1 MFLAGQGIRRAA
13 LTCGAAV
20 LTAAGGA
27 SGAYAATSHYASGYD
42 FVSGQLTVPAAGFP
56 AAHISTDST
65 NPTSPSGASA
75 FLNSSTPFGQA
86 FGSSQGE
93 PYALLH
99 LASGRKPSTTV
110 ITFDSSP
117 AAGTWGF
124 ALGDVDAENVQVRA
138 YGPGDTLL
146 PVSDLGFEGT
156 FNFCTGKPL
165 PSTCKGMTG
174 TDRPNWDPSTG
185 TLRGN
190 VADTDGA
197 SGWFR
202 PSASITKL
210 VLTATLNSGIPAFQF
225 WIAADDQPKPPPP
238 HHHHPK
244 PEPEPVEPVG
254 QALPP
259 DVPVVTSPGEPDTIP
274 VCTGSARSI
283 DVTSAPSHGTVS
295 TNAANCTVTYSPT
308 GDFNGQDSFTL
319 KITEPNGKVVIK
331 HFDVTVG
338 LAKTGAYHL
347 PALAAGAAALVLLGG
362 GLTVLASRRA
372 GKVGER

>member
-1 MFLAGQGIRRAA
+1 MLLAGQRIRRAA

-20 LTAAGGA
+20 LAMTGGA
-27 SGAYAATSHYASGYD
+27 SGAYAATSHYATGYD
-42 FVSGQLTVPAAGFP
+42 FASGQVTVPAAGFP

-75 FLNSSTPFGQA
+75 FLNAATPFGQA

-110 ITFDSSP
+110 ITFDTSP

-124 ALGDVDAENVQVRA
+124 ALGDVDAENVQVQA
-138 YGPGDTLL
+138 YGSGDALL
-146 PVSDLGFEGT
+146 PESDLGFEGS

-165 PSTCKGMTG
+165 PSTCRGMTG
-174 TDRPNWDPSTG
+174 TDRPNWDASTG
-185 TLRGN
+185 TLHGN

-210 VLTATLNSGIPAFQF
+210 VFTATLNSGIPAFQL

-238 HHHHPK
+238 HHRHPK
-244 PEPEPVEPVG
+244 PVEPLEPVG
-254 QALPP
+254 QALPA

-274 VCTGSARSI
+274 VCTGSARAI
-283 DVTSAPSHGTVS
+283 DVATPPSHGTLR
-295 TNAANCTVTYSPT
+295 TDAGNCTVTYSPS
-308 GDFNGQDSFTL
+308 GDFTGQDYFTL
-319 KITEPNGKVVIK
+319 KITESGGKVVVK

-347 PALAAGAAALVLLGG
+347 PALGAAAAALLLLGSA
-362 GLTVLASRRA
+362 LTLLASRRT

>member
-1 MFLAGQGIRRAA
+1 MLLAGHGIRRTA
-13 LTCGAAV
+13 LMCGAAV
-20 LTAAGGA
+20 LAVAAGGA
-27 SGAYAATSHYASGYD
+27 SGAYAATSQYATSYDFASGQ
-42 FVSGQLTVPAAGFP
+42 VTVPAAGFP

-110 ITFDSSP
+110 ITFDSAP

-124 ALGDVDAENVQVRA
+124 ALGDVDAENVQVKA
-138 YGPGDTLL
+138 FGPGDTPL

-174 TDRPNWDPSTG
+174 TDQPNWDASTG

-210 VLTATLNSGIPAFQF
+210 VLTATLNSGIPAFQL
-225 WIAADDQPKPPPP
+225 WIAAEDQPKPPPP

-244 PEPEPVEPVG
+244 PVEPLSEVVV
-254 QALPP
+254 PE
-259 DVPVVTSPGEPDTIP
+259 VPVDTSPGAPDTIP

-283 DVTSAPSHGTVS
+283 DVTSAPSHGTLS
-295 TNAANCTVTYSPT
+295 TDAANCSVTYSPS
-308 GDFNGQDSFTL
+308 GDFNGQDYFSL
-319 KITEPNGKVVIK
+319 KITESNGKVVVK

-347 PALAAGAAALVLLGG
+347 PALAAGAAALLALGSA
-362 GLTVLASRRA
+362 LTLLASRRA
-372 GKVGER
+372 GEVGER

>member
-1 MFLAGQGIRRAA
+1 MLLAGQRIRRAA

-20 LTAAGGA
+20 LTVAGGA
-27 SGAYAATSHYASGYD
+27 SGAYAATSHYATSYD
-42 FVSGQLTVPAAGFP
+42 FASGQVSVPAAGFP

-75 FLNSSTPFGQA
+75 FLNASTPFGQA

-99 LASGRKPSTTV
+99 LAPGRKPSTTI

-117 AAGTWGF
+117 AAGTLGF
-124 ALGDVDAENVQVRA
+124 ALGDVDAENVQVQA

-146 PVSDLGFEGT
+146 PVSDLGFEGS

-174 TDRPNWDPSTG
+174 VDRPNWDAPTG

-210 VLTATLNSGIPAFQF
+210 VLSATLNSGIPAFQL
-225 WIAADDQPKPPPP
+225 WIAAEDQPAPPPRP

-244 PEPEPVEPVG
+244 PVEPV
-254 QALPP
+254 AEAVAP
-259 DVPVVTSPGEPDTIP
+259 DVPVNTSPGESVTIP
-274 VCTGSARSI
+274 VCTGSARAI
-283 DVTSAPSHGTVS
+283 DVTNASSHGTLS
-295 TNAANCTVTYSPT
+295 TDAADCTATYSPS
-308 GDFNGQDSFTL
+308 GAFDGQDYFSL
-319 KITEPNGKVVIK
+319 KITESNGKVVVK
-331 HFDVTVG
+331 HFDLTVG

-347 PALAAGAAALVLLGG
+347 PALAAAASGLLLLGAA
-362 GLTVLASRRA
+362 LTLLASRRA
-372 GKVGER
+372 GKVGQR

>member
-1 MFLAGQGIRRAA
+1 MLLAGQGIRRAA

-20 LTAAGGA
+20 LAMAGGA
-27 SGAYAATSHYASGYD
+27 SGAYAATSHYATGYD
-42 FVSGQLTVPAAGFP
+42 FASGQVTVPASGFP

-117 AAGTWGF
+117 TAGTWGF
-124 ALGDVDAENVQVRA
+124 ALGDVDAENVQVQA
-138 YGPGDTLL
+138 YGPGGALL
-146 PVSDLGFEGT
+146 PMSDLGFEGT
-156 FNFCTGKPL
+156 FNFCAGKPL

-174 TDRPNWDPSTG
+174 TDQPNWDASTG

-202 PSASITKL
+202 PSASLTKL

-225 WIAADDQPKPPPP
+225 WIAAKD
-238 HHHHPK
+238 HHHP
-244 PEPEPVEPVG
+244 EPVAPVG

-274 VCTGSARSI
+274 VCTGSARDI
-283 DVTSAPSHGTVS
+283 AITDAPSHGTL
-295 TNAANCTVTYSPT
+295 TTDAANCTVTYSPSGT
-308 GDFNGQDSFTL
+308 FDGQDYFTL
-319 KITEPNGKVVIK
+319 KITESSGKVVVK

-347 PALAAGAAALVLLGG
+347 PALATAGAALLVLGAA
-362 GLTVLASRRA
+362 LTLLASRRA

>member
-1 MFLAGQGIRRAA
+1 VLLAGQGIRRAA

-20 LTAAGGA
+20 LAVAAGGA
-27 SGAYAATSHYASGYD
+27 SGAYAATSQYSTSYDFASGQ
-42 FVSGQLTVPAAGFP
+42 VTVPAAGFP

-99 LASGRKPSTTV
+99 LATGRKPSTTV

-124 ALGDVDAENVQVRA
+124 ALGDVDAENVQVQA
-138 YGPGDTLL
+138 YGPGDTPL

-174 TDRPNWDPSTG
+174 TDRPNWDASTG

-210 VLTATLNSGIPAFQF
+210 VLTATLNSGIPAFQL
-225 WIAADDQPKPPPP
+225 WIAAEDRPKPPSP

-244 PEPEPVEPVG
+244 PVEPAAEAV
-254 QALPP
+254 AP
-259 DVPVVTSPGEPDTIP
+259 DVPVSTSPGEPVTIP
-274 VCTGSARSI
+274 VCTGSARAI
-283 DVTSAPSHGTVS
+283 DVSTAPSHGTLS
-295 TNAANCTVTYSPT
+295 TDAADCAVTYGPS
-308 GDFNGQDSFTL
+308 GDFDGQDYFSL
-319 KITEPNGKVVIK
+319 KITEPNGKVVVK

-347 PALAAGAAALVLLGG
+347 PALAAGAAALLLLGSA
-362 GLTVLASRRA
+362 LTVLASRRA